1 LRDFLHKKKQPGKG
15 IEDISHFFLSPV
27 NTPEPKTTSSE
38 SKHRV
43 IMPVTLHRII
53 AVISQT
59 PTIPTI
65 FWSSQIASI
74 LSHSGKRVLVI
85 DVGTEP
91 EKLGYVLNSVTIHPT
106 LGDLLNQTDKSIAV
120 DVPGGFRVLAFQLQL
135 KELDKFKD
143 EEQEI
148 LFQSLRKE
156 EQQADIVLLNIHFDQ
171 SNTDL
176 LVHLQTLHEAVVVG
190 SPEDLFGA
198 YRMLKVLFYLRPS
211 LCVGLVEYGTSEGAY
226 RGGVQR
232 LVMASKEFLKT
243 SPVVLGGIGGSAS
256 AKANGSHPTFAN
268 GSSQE
273 QAMVGICKRILEGL
287 NGEGSRGLFFEH
299 IQARMKAHFVEKGK
313 SV

>member
-1 LRDFLHKKKQPGKG
+1 MPG
-15 IEDISHFFLSPV
+15 
-27 NTPEPKTTSSE
+27 
-38 SKHRV
+38 
-43 IMPVTLHRII
+43 TLHRII

-59 PTIPTI
+59 PKIPTI
-65 FWSSQIASI
+65 FWSSRIASI
-74 LSHSGKRVLVI
+74 LSHCGKRVLVI
-85 DVGTEP
+85 DIGTEP

-106 LGDLLNQTDKSIAV
+106 LGDLLNQTDKSITV
-120 DVPGGFRVLAFQLQL
+120 EVPGGFRVLAFQLQL
-135 KELDKFKD
+135 QELDKFKD
-143 EEQEI
+143 EEREI

-176 LVHLQTLHEAVVVG
+176 PVYLQTLHEAVMVG
-190 SPEDLFGA
+190 SPEDLLGA

-243 SPVVLGGIGGSAS
+243 SPVVLGGIGGSTS
-256 AKANGSHPTFAN
+256 AQANGSHPTFEN

-287 NGEGSRGLFFEH
+287 NGEGSRDLFFES
-299 IQARMKAHFVEKGK
+299 IQSQMKVHFVEKGK
-313 SV
+313 TG